1 MSLAAQAA
9 TALVALIAAVAAV
22 SLWRGANRHEGSVR
36 RAYRL
41 FALTALLWGAGA
53 VGQQE
58 LATATAGA
66 TFPFTVADL
75 PGLLALP
82 ALVTGLASL
91 GSRRETARHPLAQ
104 RHRARIGTAVARG
117 ADGYVAVSALF
128 IIGWITV
135 LSAGYA
141 HSGDDAGTFAAELIH
156 PLADLFALGAA
167 LPLAVAAGRRGTAPV
182 VALLAVT
189 VSDTLAVGA
198 KITNGHPGAAAQLLL
213 IAGFCV
219 LGCAPWMGDS
229 WPAAPGETGQFSR
242 AVAHVTTVLAAVSAA
257 VATVVLIGWVLAG
270 SPAGEPVLTLVTA
283 TMLLALTAR
292 IVILAHRDSIR
303 SRLWHESGQQF
314 RELAD
319 RISDVV
325 LVCDYAGA
333 VSFASPAVRDYGY
346 TQDGLE
352 GRVLIDLV
360 HPEDRLGALRAVREA
375 SVAGATITGSAQP
388 VRCSCRVRAADGT
401 WRYVEATISRHRS
414 QGAPDRLLVTS
425 RDVSDLV
432 ALRRQ
437 IAHLTYHDGLTGLP
451 NRAYLEERAREVFSH
466 PDPGSPGVP
475 GVILVDLDA
484 FTSVNDAA
492 GPSAGDLVL
501 AQVARRL
508 RAVVPPRGT
517 VARWGGDVFAVLVQE
532 ASSAGEIIELA
543 RRILASVAAEP
554 FRAADGSVA
563 LSASVGVA
571 LADGSPAG
579 YVWRNAD
586 AAVSRAKESGGGRL
600 EVFPALPHPD
610 AQRRLSLA
618 AQLSRTL
625 SRAELG
631 HGGLGESGSGESG
644 LTGREIGGGQ
654 PGGGQPGEGQ
664 PGEGGERP
672 GEGRPG
678 GRLELAYRP
687 LADLASSQVIGAEA
701 LARWRWDGTDVPQH
715 ELQAAAETAR
725 VTVELGDWMLRES
738 CSQAAA
744 WRRDGW
750 QASLWLRCPPGL
762 PLVPFGQSVLGALAG
777 SGLAPAALILEV
789 ASPALA
795 EGEEAVLRA
804 LGELRERG
812 VRLAVDVSDA
822 GYASVAGLSH
832 HPVDLVRIG
841 PGLVAGLGVDA
852 AADTLFRALVR
863 VGEDLGFGVTADG
876 IETAEQRDLLAAMG
890 CVLGLGRFVGAP
902 APPASMP
909 GPAGT
914 HGLGGHGG
922 RAGRGRA
929 GNHACA
935 GDHESAGAPGAAG
948 TPGPAGERSIAGQ
961 QGPAGG
967 DLPFGDVISPA
978 SHLAS

>member
-9 TALVALIAAVAAV
+9 TALVALIAAVAAA

-36 RAYRL
+36 RAYRM
-41 FALTALLWGAGA
+41 FALTVLLWGAGA

-117 ADGYVAVSALF
+117 ADGYVVASALF

-141 HSGDDAGTFAAELIH
+141 HSGDNAGTFAAELIH
-156 PLADLFALGAA
+156 PLADLLALGVA
-167 LPLAVAAGRRGTAPV
+167 LPLAVAAGRRGVAPV
-182 VALLAVT
+182 LALLAVT
-189 VSDTLAVGA
+189 VSDMLAVGA

-257 VATVVLIGWVLAG
+257 AAAVVLIGWVLAG
-270 SPAGEPVLTLVTA
+270 SPAGEPALTLVTA

-333 VSFASPAVRDYGY
+333 VGFASPAVRDYGY
-346 TQDGLE
+346 TPDGLE

-375 SVAGATITGSAQP
+375 ASVAGAPVTGGSAQP

-425 RDVSDLV
+425 RDVSDQV

-517 VARWGGDVFAVLVQE
+517 VARWGGDVFAVLVQD

-554 FRAADGSVA
+554 FRAADRTVA

-625 SRAELG
+625 SRAGLSHAELG
-631 HGGLGESGSGESG
+631 HGGLGGSESGENG
-644 LTGREIGGGQ
+644 LTGIEIGGGQ
-654 PGGGQPGEGQ
+654 PGGG
-664 PGEGGERP
+664 
-672 GEGRPG
+672 
-678 GRLELAYRP
+678 
-687 LADLASSQVIGAEA
+687 
-701 LARWRWDGTDVPQH
+701 H
-715 ELQAAAETAR
+715 
-725 VTVELGDWMLRES
+725 
-738 CSQAAA
+738 A
-744 WRRDGW
+744 W
-750 QASLWLRCPPGL
+750 
-762 PLVPFGQSVLGALAG
+762 
-777 SGLAPAALILEV
+777 
-789 ASPALA
+789 
-795 EGEEAVLRA
+795 
-804 LGELRERG
+804 
-812 VRLAVDVSDA
+812 
-822 GYASVAGLSH
+822 
-832 HPVDLVRIG
+832 
-841 PGLVAGLGVDA
+841 
-852 AADTLFRALVR
+852 
-863 VGEDLGFGVTADG
+863 
-876 IETAEQRDLLAAMG
+876 
-890 CVLGLGRFVGAP
+890 
-902 APPASMP
+902 
-909 GPAGT
+909 
-914 HGLGGHGG
+914 
-922 RAGRGRA
+922 
-929 GNHACA
+929 
-935 GDHESAGAPGAAG
+935 
-948 TPGPAGERSIAGQ
+948 
-961 QGPAGG
+961 
-967 DLPFGDVISPA
+967 
-978 SHLAS
+978 

>member
-9 TALVALIAAVAAV
+9 TTLVALIAAVAAV
-22 SLWRGANRHEGSVR
+22 SLWRGANRHAGSVR
-36 RAYRL
+36 RAYRM

-104 RHRARIGTAVARG
+104 RHRARIGTAIARG
-117 ADGYVAVSALF
+117 ADGYVVASALF

-141 HSGDDAGTFAAELIH
+141 HSGDDPGTFAAELIH
-156 PLADLFALGAA
+156 PLADLLVLGVV
-167 LPLAVAAGRRGTAPV
+167 LPLAVAAGRRGAAPV

-189 VSDTLAVGA
+189 LSDTLAVGA

-219 LGCAPWMGDS
+219 LGCAPWIGDT
-229 WPAAPGETGQFSR
+229 WPAGPGETGQFSR
-242 AVAHVTTVLAAVSAA
+242 AVAHVTTALAAVGAA
-257 VATVVLIGWVLAG
+257 AAALVLIGWVLAG
-270 SPAGEPVLTLVTA
+270 SPAAEPVLTLVTG

-292 IVILAHRDSIR
+292 VVILAHRDSIR
-303 SRLWHESGQQF
+303 SRLWHESGHQF

-346 TQDGLE
+346 TPDGLE

-375 SVAGATITGSAQP
+375 ASVAGAPVTAESAQP
-388 VRCSCRVRAADGT
+388 VRYSCRVRAADGT

-425 RDVSDLV
+425 RDVSDQV

-466 PDPGSPGVP
+466 PETDTRGLP

-517 VARWGGDVFAVLVQE
+517 VARWGGDVFAVLIQE
-532 ASSAGEIIELA
+532 ASSAEEIIELA

-554 FRAADGSVA
+554 FRAADRSVA

-571 LADGSPAG
+571 VADGSPAG

-618 AQLSRTL
+618 AQLSRAL
-625 SRAELG
+625 S
-631 HGGLGESGSGESG
+631 HGRPGQDQPAGAGSGG
-644 LTGREIGGGQ
+644 DQ
-654 PGGGQPGEGQ
+654 PGGDLPGQSQ
-664 PGEGGERP
+664 
-672 GEGRPG
+672 PG

-701 LARWRWDGTDVPQH
+701 LPRWRWDGTDVPQQ
-715 ELQAAAETAR
+715 EFQAAAETAR
-725 VTVELGDWMLRES
+725 VTVELGDWMLREA
-738 CSQAAA
+738 CAQAAA
-744 WRRDGW
+744 WWRDGW
-750 QASLWLRCPPGL
+750 EASLWLRCPPRP
-762 PLVPFGQSVLGALAG
+762 PLAPFSESVLGALAG

-789 ASPALA
+789 ASPVLA
-795 EGEEAVLRA
+795 SGGEAVLRE

-812 VRLAVDVSDA
+812 VRLAVDVSGA
-822 GYASVAGLSH
+822 GYGSLAGLSH
-832 HPVDLVRIG
+832 HPVDLIRIG
-841 PGLVAGLGVDA
+841 PRLVTGLGVDA
-852 AADTLFRALVR
+852 AAEILLKALVR
-863 VGEDLGFGVTADG
+863 VGRDLGIQVAADG

-890 CVLGLGRFVGAP
+890 CVLGLGPFVAGP
-902 APPASMP
+902 VPPASMP
-909 GPAGT
+909 GPAG
-914 HGLGGHGG
+914 GQGWAGHHG
-922 RAGRGRA
+922 RAGDPGV
-929 GNHACA
+929 
-935 GDHESAGAPGAAG
+935 AGAPSAAG
-948 TPGPAGERSIAGQ
+948 GRSLARE

-978 SHLAS
+978 PHLAS